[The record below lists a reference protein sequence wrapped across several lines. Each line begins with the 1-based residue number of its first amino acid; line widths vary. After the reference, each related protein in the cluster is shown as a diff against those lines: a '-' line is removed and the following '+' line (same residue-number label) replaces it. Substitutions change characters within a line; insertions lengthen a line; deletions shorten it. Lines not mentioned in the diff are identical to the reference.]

1 MQTRRRYDR
10 RRDDATGMDASA
22 ERRGNLVMA
31 FMLESDACGF
41 QFLAFGGADHRIV
54 EIELFERR

>member
-10 RRDDATGMDASA
+10 RRDDATGMDARA
-22 ERRGNLVMA
+22 ERRGNLAMA

-41 QFLAFGGADHRIV
+41 QFLAY
-54 EIELFERR
+54 ELISHKDALLPLARR